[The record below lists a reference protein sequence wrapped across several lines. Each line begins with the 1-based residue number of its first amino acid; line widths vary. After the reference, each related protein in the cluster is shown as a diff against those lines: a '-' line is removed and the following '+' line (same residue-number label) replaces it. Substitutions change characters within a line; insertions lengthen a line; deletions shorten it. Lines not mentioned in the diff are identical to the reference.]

1 MGEWCE
7 KSGGKEITFLLAIET
22 IDLLGKNT
30 DFVFQ
35 DRSLKLFLE
44 TFLRTSG
51 PDICLLRQIK
61 ICGWVL

>member
-22 IDLLGKNT
+22 IDLLGKNA

-35 DRSLKLFLE
+35 DSSLKLF
-44 TFLRTSG
+44 FRNFFAHIR
-51 PDICLLRQIK
+51 P
-61 ICGWVL
+61 